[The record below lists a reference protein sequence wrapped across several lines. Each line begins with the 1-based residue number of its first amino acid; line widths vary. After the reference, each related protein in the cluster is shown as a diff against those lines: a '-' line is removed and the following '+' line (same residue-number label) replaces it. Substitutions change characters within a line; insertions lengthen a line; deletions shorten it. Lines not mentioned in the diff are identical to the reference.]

1 LLSAVP
7 IPDPVVEE
15 KRQRIILEGD
25 VPSPAN
31 PPSGCNFRTR
41 CPIADA
47 FCADE
52 QPEWRQVVP
61 DHWVACHATD
71 PSKKDLNP
79 KWQEKYE
86 KEVVPLENK

>member
-1 LLSAVP
+1 
-7 IPDPVVEE
+7 
-15 KRQRIILEGD
+15 
-25 VPSPAN
+25 
-31 PPSGCNFRTR
+31 
-41 CPIADA
+41 
-47 FCADE
+47 
-52 QPEWRQVVP
+52 VP